1 MKLNTGFL
9 IIILLLGYSSVAQK
23 IIVSGQE
30 SSGKLKWADFR
41 GTPDPQSNF
50 YASTA
55 YNFSYSFGKILPVG
69 DSLIISD
76 FEFVLEFDEFKSWV
90 VKGKETDEL
99 LAHEQG
105 HFNLGILN
113 GREVINLIKGAKFTK
128 ENIRTRPGE
137 LLQDISKKYSD
148 MSVLYDAETK
158 HSMDKEQQGK
168 WNGFFKEQLPTL
180 Y

>member
-1 MKLNTGFL
+1 M
-9 IIILLLGYSSVAQK
+9 LG
-23 IIVSGQE
+23 GQE
-30 SSGKLKWADFR
+30 SSGKLKWADFS
-41 GTPDPQSNF
+41 GIPDPQSNF

-55 YNFSYSFGKILPVG
+55 YNFSYSFGKVLQVG
-69 DSLIISD
+69 DSLIVSD
-76 FEFVLEFDEFKSWV
+76 FEFVIELDQFKSWV

-113 GREVINLIKGAKFTK
+113 GREAINLIKRAKFTK

-137 LLQDISKKYSD
+137 LLQNISKKYND

-158 HSMDKEQQGK
+158 HSIDKEQQGK
-168 WNGFFKEQLPTL
+168 WNDFFKEQLPAL